1 MRPPATT
8 YQMNNFSTDV
18 LSYHNCKPCIARDS
32 HTGAESSQTHSP
44 THNILR
50 LRRFHS
56 VQCTALCC
64 NTSTW
69 SNTAVSR
76 HVKFLYSAQPR
87 CALSPDISS
96 AVLVCSGLH
105 LSNQS
110 LINVIKIIW
119 TIFPLHDKLPSNN
132 AGNVKCLCVL
142 WPGCLKNFIWALTST
157 FLELTMREPHLLQS
171 TMDQPRDK
179 LFICPKENYSM

>member
-132 AGNVKCLCVL
+132 AGNVKCLCTWL
-142 WPGCLKNFIWALTST
+142 SQEFHLSSYINIFGINNERASPLTEYDGPT
-157 FLELTMREPHLLQS
+157 KR
-171 TMDQPRDK
+171 
-179 LFICPKENYSM
+179 